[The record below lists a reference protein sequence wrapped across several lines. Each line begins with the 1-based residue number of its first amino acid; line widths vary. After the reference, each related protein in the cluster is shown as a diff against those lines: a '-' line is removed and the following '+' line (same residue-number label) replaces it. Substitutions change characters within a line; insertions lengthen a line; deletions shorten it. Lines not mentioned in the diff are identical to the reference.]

1 MADIQLYL
9 GLDLGPEYTQLS
21 FYNVDTHE
29 PESVYHEE
37 AKDTYML
44 PNILFYSAYHK
55 RAGTVQDGCFKFI
68 DLAGWCAGAKAS
80 AYRFEENGT
89 VVDQIYQKTIDQEDI
104 EVEGKQ
110 YKAGEILV
118 KLMALQIKQ
127 FTDHLDGFVIKRL
140 TVTVADTSPRII
152 QAVRGLKSALRL
164 RDDEFNIVS
173 HLDSGLCYIFAQP
186 EPLRNNSV
194 GLFDFGRDGLNF
206 YRIDLTR
213 KYPLIVS
220 VQHTDYRDH
229 INMRKFGRNYEDMD
243 EAFVPV
249 VREAMGEVFISSV
262 FLTGVGFVESWMKQS
277 AAVLCQG
284 RRVFV
289 GQNIYTKGACFR
301 SLGGTYTE
309 ALGRYFIDTEET
321 VKNNIGINLRDGKNT
336 FWPIV
341 YGGNEWF
348 NTRGR
353 VELFPDES
361 RRIQIVYQDILT
373 EEEWYE
379 TIEIHGLPARPKKTT
394 KLSIEVEYSASD
406 KGAIVIRD
414 LGFGS
419 LYPTTNKIYRKE
431 FDISALKRK
440 FEEKQR
446 ADEQS
451 EAVRAAEGE
460 TDELRAEPE
469 KSDAT
474 NADTAIPEAVVYYG
488 TASPQPESEAELE
501 PDIEMDPEMDPEP
514 GVDSELETAP
524 DMEGEPDAVEES
536 DEQAEPEFQE
546 DVEYVPD
553 DAVEVIPEQDI
564 EYDWTDEEDS
574 IDQSDDESD
583 QDEPDLESDNED
595 DEPVVQSAFNIPSYL
610 RGQHF
615 DPGE

>member
-1 MADIQLYL
+1 MTDTQLYL
-9 GLDLGPEYTQLS
+9 GLDLSPEYTQLS

-29 PESVYHEE
+29 PESAYHEE

-80 AYRFEENGT
+80 AYRFEEKGT

-104 EVEGKQ
+104 EVEGKR
-110 YKAGEILV
+110 YKAEELLV

-127 FTDHLDGFVIKRL
+127 FTDHLDGFLIRRL

-164 RDDEFNIVS
+164 KDDEFNIVS

-220 VQHTDYRDH
+220 VQHTDYRDRM
-229 INMRKFGRNYEDMD
+229 NMRKFGRNYEDMD

-262 FLTGVGFVESWMKQS
+262 FLTGVGFVENWMKQS

-309 ALGRYFIDTEET
+309 SLGRYFIDTEET

-353 VELFPDES
+353 IELFPDES

-373 EEEWYE
+373 EEEWNE

-440 FEEKQR
+440 FEEKQGTDDH
-446 ADEQS
+446 A
-451 EAVRAAEGE
+451 EAVRADEGE
-460 TDELRAEPE
+460 TDELRAEP
-469 KSDAT
+469 
-474 NADTAIPEAVVYYG
+474 VVYYG
-488 TASPQPESEAELE
+488 TASPQPESEAAMGSDME
-501 PDIEMDPEMDPEP
+501 PEPGIDPEP
-514 GVDSELETAP
+514 RADSEPEAAP
-524 DMEGEPDAVEES
+524 DMRVEPDTVKES
-536 DEQAEPEFQE
+536 DEHDEPEIQE
-546 DVEYVPD
+546 DVPEDIEYVPED
-553 DAVEVIPEQDI
+553 SVEVIPEQAI
-564 EYDWTDEEDS
+564 EYDWRDEEDS
-574 IDQSDDESD
+574 IDQ
-583 QDEPDLESDNED
+583 PD